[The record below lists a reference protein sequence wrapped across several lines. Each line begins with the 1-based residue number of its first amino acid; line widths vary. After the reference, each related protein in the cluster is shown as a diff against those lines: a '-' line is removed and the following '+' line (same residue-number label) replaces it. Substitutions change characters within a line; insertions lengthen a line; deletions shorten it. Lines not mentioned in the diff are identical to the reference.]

1 MRFKPVSYQTYH
13 RIQSLTI
20 KPCPQTK
27 MTINYRMVRSY
38 QKACIAPKPYKSE
51 AESPSR
57 SGFCV
62 RVVFGGVAEE
72 HQLESP
78 DIRVA
83 LLNHPCDKVDLEEQ
97 LAHHIPVIVTV
108 CATGW
113 IVGILE
119 RIKHRFFG

>member
-1 MRFKPVSYQTYH
+1 MYH
-13 RIQSLTI
+13 RIQPVVNKI
-20 KPCPQTK
+20 CPQTK
-27 MTINYRMVRSY
+27 MTINYQMVRAH
-38 QKACIAPKPYKSE
+38 QKVFVAPKLHKSE
-51 AESPSR
+51 SSSR

-72 HQLESP
+72 RQLESP
-78 DIRVA
+78 DIRMA

-97 LAHHIPVIVTV
+97 LAHYIPVIVTV